1 MSNQVIPKPGK
12 PWEASIKERSK
23 NGSLIVLAAILAGA
37 LVKLPDMLDGTVLP
51 LPEFL
56 GGKFTINAVLTGID
70 GKLGFAVSF
79 FLLATTLTFVR
90 VLRTS
95 DIRAAKDT
103 LLNSFALLGIV
114 LTLIPIVSIVTTVF
128 MKGYKGIHP
137 GLLFNDM
144 ALNSVNDPI
153 KEGGL
158 LHALVGTTLMVFGAL
173 LISFPIG
180 VLTALYLTEIRGKFA
195 KPIKFLVQA
204 MSGVPSIVAG
214 LFILSSLVYPVT
226 KELSGMM
233 GSFALS
239 ILMIPTIART
249 AEEMLR
255 LIPNDLREAG
265 VALGAT
271 QWRAVSGVV
280 LPAAKSGLVTAIIL
294 GVARIIGETAPL
306 LLVSGGGDALNAN
319 PTSGPMGSLP
329 YYIWKAFLTGGTE
342 EAFARAWGGM
352 LVLLVFIFILFGLA
366 RFLSGRKVS

>member
-1 MSNQVIPKPGK
+1 MNSKVVPTPGK
-12 PWEASIKERSK
+12 PWEVTPKQRIAT
-23 NGSLIVLAAILAGA
+23 GTILLLGA
-37 LVKLPDMLDGTVLP
+37 LLATAIVKL
-51 LPEFL
+51 
-56 GGKFTINAVLTGID
+56 TGLS
-70 GKLGFAVSF
+70 GKLGFTVSF
-79 FLLATTLTFVR
+79 FVVATALIFIQQWR
-90 VLRTS
+90 LR
-95 DIRAAKDT
+95 DIPAAKDA
-103 LLNSFALLGIV
+103 LLSSFAMLGMV
-114 LTLIPIVSIVTTVF
+114 LTIIPIVSIVSTVF
-128 MKGYKGIHP
+128 IKGYKGIHI

-144 ALNSVNDPI
+144 SLNSVNDPI
-153 KEGGL
+153 EQGGL
-158 LHALVGTTLMVFGAL
+158 LHALVGTFLMVMGAL

-195 KPIKFLVQA
+195 RPIKFLVQA

-214 LFILSSLVYPVT
+214 LFILSSLVYPIT
-226 KELSGMM
+226 KQLSGIM
-233 GSFALS
+233 GSLALT

-271 QWRAVSGVV
+271 QWRTVSGVI

-319 PTSGPMGSLP
+319 PASGAMGSLP

-352 LVLLVFIFILFGLA
+352 LVLLSFIFILFGLA
-366 RFLSGRKVS
+366 RYLSGRKVA